1 MKVLLIIAVA
11 ILSLAALACAQPSPT
26 VTPDIPATV
35 TARLSQTPTATP
47 LPTYTLYP
55 TATPRPTYTLYP
67 TATPQPTYTLYPTA
81 TPRPTQTPLIRY
93 VEVIPSPT
101 ATPRPTP
108 TPDIPL
114 AQRYGIPGSPVTVR
128 EFKGLP
134 NWQSTSEKRAIVGC
148 YANSSSAHRGEKF
161 YTFTHDGESNR
172 QSDYVV
178 VTGFPEG
185 TVGNV
190 SLPCFEMVVWYEKTL
205 KHWYWTCTPF
215 CPENSTRPPDAWE
228 YETPMLALIDAS
240 AYKGLTKAQW
250 RALYR

>member
-1 MKVLLIIAVA
+1 MA

-26 VTPDIPATV
+26 VNPGHPSHRNGPPFPDSHGHAAPH
-35 TARLSQTPTATP
+35 LYP
-47 LPTYTLYP
+47 LPHGHAAADLYP
-55 TATPRPTYTLYP
+55 LSHGHAATHLYP
-67 TATPQPTYTLYPTA
+67 LPHGYAAGLLKTPF
-81 TPRPTQTPLIRY
+81 IRY

-134 NWQSTSEKRAIVGC
+134 SWQSTSEKRAIVGC

-190 SLPCFEMVVWYEKTL
+190 SLPCFEMVVWYEKNL
-205 KHWYWTCTPF
+205 EALVLDLHSFLSRKFYPAARCLGIR
-215 CPENSTRPPDAWE
+215 NADAG
-228 YETPMLALIDAS
+228 AD
-240 AYKGLTKAQW
+240 
-250 RALYR
+250 